1 MLPLV
6 PKKKHNRMKNQGG
19 RPRKKESRLRKK
31 VVSTRVTEP
40 EYLKILEEAKSCCL
54 SLSDFIYQVLIHR
67 KVIPRISQ
75 EEADILRKL
84 AGQSNNLNQL
94 TKIAHAAG
102 IETIIPLLSELNKR
116 ILKLIKR
123 LSDDRK
129 NNTG

>member
-102 IETIIPLLSELNKR
+102 IETIIPRLLELNKG

-129 NNTG
+129 DNTG

>member
-1 MLPLV
+1 
-6 PKKKHNRMKNQGG
+6 MKNQGG
-19 RPRKKESRLRKK
+19 RPRKKESQLRKK

-54 SLSDFIYQVLIHR
+54 SLSDFIHQVLIHR
-67 KVIPRISQ
+67 KVVPRISQ

-102 IETIIPLLSELNKR
+102 IETVIPRLSELNKG

>member
-1 MLPLV
+1 
-6 PKKKHNRMKNQGG
+6 MKNQGG
-19 RPRKKESRLRKK
+19 RPRKKESLLRKK
-31 VVSTRVTEP
+31 VVSSRVTEP

-102 IETIIPLLSELNKR
+102 IETIIPRLSELNKG

-123 LSDDRK
+123 LADDRE